1 MQKCLKIKP
10 LLSEESRKLIEE
22 DVTKYLNLN
31 PRKNLMMQER
41 MLISKLNAKT
51 HGRNTIEFE
60 DYTIA
65 KVLLESKA

>member
-1 MQKCLKIKP
+1 
-10 LLSEESRKLIEE
+10 
-22 DVTKYLNLN
+22 
-31 PRKNLMMQER
+31 MQER